1 MTGQECQSTEWIDE
15 LDRSFGTCVKE
26 SIGLAATVPDTC
38 RIEMLEKYIDVM
50 CEDSQKPPLFL
61 EIATVLS
68 QAGIK
73 ALSTKDFLPALQA
86 LHDCHRPIQE
96 IRRLTHESGDIYSE
110 ACVIE
115 NDVTFQM
122 ATASAVQAIRAGNDF
137 FSYLH
142 LPHKYSY
149 HYCQY

>member
-1 MTGQECQSTEWIDE
+1 MQAVMTGHQCQSTEWIDK

-115 NDVTFQM
+115 NDVTFHM
-122 ATASAVQAIRAGNDF
+122 ATASALQAISAGIF
-137 FSYLH
+137 FI
-142 LPHKYSY
+142 
-149 HYCQY
+149 

>member
-1 MTGQECQSTEWIDE
+1 MQAVMTGHECQSTEWIDK

-73 ALSTKDFLPALQA
+73 ALSMKDFLPALQA

-115 NDVTFQM
+115 NDVTFHT
-122 ATASAVQAIRAGNDF
+122 ATASALQAIRAGIF
-137 FSYLH
+137 FI
-142 LPHKYSY
+142 
-149 HYCQY
+149 